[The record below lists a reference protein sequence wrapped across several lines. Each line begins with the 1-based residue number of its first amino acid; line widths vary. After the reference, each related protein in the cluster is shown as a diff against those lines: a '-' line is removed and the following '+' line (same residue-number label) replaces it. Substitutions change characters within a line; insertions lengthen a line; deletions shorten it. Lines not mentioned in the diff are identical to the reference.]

1 MKTAIVIVGQV
12 RTLDRCLANQH
23 WYAYR
28 HFPDADFFVSTV
40 HDSDAGKLAALT
52 ERYGEKRVKIDAVLE
67 QPDCVAELRK
77 LGVKLPDEWHRGT
90 PYTHEGFPIS
100 VHPQAVLRQLWQL
113 NAAWEAFPQLK
124 EYDCVIRTRPDLF
137 FQSVDGL
144 PDDVGYLRSA
154 FSSYLGAAVV
164 PNWGSFGGINDRFA
178 LLDKHAAE
186 AYLTTYKRI
195 KQLTDDGCPVHPESL
210 IRASLERAD
219 IHVIPCLRAYFATLR
234 ANGELRHPEITGID
248 LLNVRA

>member
-67 QPDCVAELRK
+67 QPDCVAEQRK
-77 LGVKLPDEWHRGT
+77 LGVKLPTEWNPGT
-90 PYTHEGFPIS
+90 PYTHESFAIS

-113 NAAWEAFPQLK
+113 NQAWTAFPELAG
-124 EYDCVIRTRPDLF
+124 YDCIVRTRPDLW
-137 FQSVDGL
+137 FQSQVQACPHSLLAPGDA
-144 PDDVGYLRSA
+144 R
-154 FSSYLGAAVV
+154 V
-164 PNWGSFGGINDRFA
+164 PNWGGFGGVNDRFA
-178 LLDKHAAE
+178 ILSSEAAR
-186 AYLTTYKRI
+186 AYFTTYWQI
-195 KQLTDDGCPVHPESL
+195 KILTDDGCPVHPESL
-210 IRASLERAD
+210 VAASLERNE
-219 IHVIPCLRAYFATLR
+219 ITVTKMPVYFGTLR

-248 LLNVRA
+248 LLNARA

>member
-90 PYTHEGFPIS
+90 PYTHESFAIS

-113 NAAWEAFPQLK
+113 NQAWTAFPELAG
-124 EYDCVIRTRPDLF
+124 YDCIVRTRPDLW
-137 FQSVDGL
+137 FQSQVQL
-144 PDDVGYLRSA
+144 QPATCITAR
-154 FSSYLGAAVV
+154 V
-164 PNWGSFGGINDRFA
+164 PNWGGFGGVNDRFA
-178 LLDKHAAE
+178 IMSSEAART
-186 AYLTTYKRI
+186 YLTTYSRI
-195 KQLTDDGCPVHPESL
+195 KEITNAGCPLHPESL
-210 IRASLERAD
+210 VAASLELGG
-219 IHVIPCLRAYFATLR
+219 IIVKQMPVYFGALR

-248 LLNVRA
+248 LLNARA